1 MALPGLL
8 VLLVLATSAFS
19 MSAITRGVIVAVFA
33 SLMIVALENASVGAA
48 KRFLSTR
55 PMTYLGRVSYGTYLW
70 HWPVIVLLT
79 YQRHISPVPL
89 FAITVLGATGLAI
102 LSYHGLE
109 RPVRTSRSLER
120 YRGPVIAVG
129 FTASILIG
137 LLLMPAVLGGG
148 NGTIS
153 VAGAKHGSNPGLN
166 WRSAYADIP
175 RLPDCLDAP
184 ASKCTVVTGTHEH
197 LLLMGDSIAR
207 MWIPTFEK
215 IAKEQSL
222 TLSVASYQGCPWQEG
237 LCTRA
242 SVRPGRVQAAPR
254 RLVRARRLR
263 AASRRHRARA
273 ARLRRPVGAEQ
284 VPLSNGQHLN
294 ILMPAFE
301 PSLRRV
307 SEQSLRALRAPGRK
321 LVILSPPPTPPK
333 GFNPLTCLSTG
344 KAPQSCGFDASAGP
358 TPLERYFRRVA
369 AREPDVAVVDLDHVV
384 CPRFPRC
391 DAVVRDMI
399 TWRDRAH
406 ITGTYAASLA
416 PRVEVILRQQ
426 AILGP

>member
-1 MALPGLL
+1 
-8 VLLVLATSAFS
+8 
-19 MSAITRGVIVAVFA
+19 
-33 SLMIVALENASVGAA
+33 
-48 KRFLSTR
+48 
-55 PMTYLGRVSYGTYLW
+55 MTYLGRVSYGTYLW

-89 FAITVLGATGLAI
+89 FAITVLAATGFAI
-102 LSYHGLE
+102 LSYHALE
-109 RPVRTSRSLER
+109 RPLRTSRSLER

-166 WRSAYADIP
+166 WRLAHADIA

-184 ASKCTVVTGTHEH
+184 VSKCTAVTGTHEH

-222 TLSVASYQGCPWQEG
+222 TLSVASYQGCPWQAG
-237 LCTRA
+237 ILYQGSSANRTACQQHRNDWYA
-242 SVRPGRVQAAPR
+242 RVVSALHPDVIVLGQLAYDDPAAPSKF
-254 RLVRARRLR
+254 V
-263 AASRRHRARA
+263 
-273 ARLRRPVGAEQ
+273 
-284 VPLSNGQHLN
+284 LSNGQHLN
-294 ILMPAFE
+294 ISMPAFE
-301 PSLRRV
+301 PSLQRV

-321 LVILSPPPTPPK
+321 LVILRPPPSPPKASHPLGCLSIGTPPR
-333 GFNPLTCLSTG
+333 
-344 KAPQSCGFDASAGP
+344 SCGFDATVAL
-358 TPLERYFRRVA
+358 TPLERYFRSVA
-369 AREPDVAVVDLDHVV
+369 AEEPDVRMVDLDHVV

-399 TWRDRAH
+399 TWRDHAH
-406 ITGTYAASLA
+406 ITATYAASLA